1 MLGGPAG
8 RNLASLA
15 TGEGASLKA
24 GPPFLPIPRV
34 YDVADPNNFQ
44 FLRDPLK
51 MCRVLW
57 PHFPLWSREK
67 ELFYSVWHNKETVC
81 VAGNMLGKD
90 FTAGMIAL
98 TYFLTRTPCRILTTS
113 VDGTQ
118 LEGVLWGEIRRLIQE
133 SKVPLDSRR
142 GGPLLINHLHIRKVF
157 TSGPM
162 KSEVCGLSYLLGRVA
177 AKGEGMLGHH
187 IAEIGDGIPRTMFI
201 GDEASGLDDLSIDRG
216 ETWADRILLIGNPY
230 PCTNRFYR
238 DSEAGD
244 LLSKRRVK
252 YWEGVTL
259 EGGHTDQNKTVEHY
273 TRKVIRIPC
282 AESPNVR
289 LGEIEVAKGLEP
301 SGEML
306 VPGVMSYWKYRERRE
321 KWDEVKQCIQL
332 DAQFY
337 KGSELLLFPPTW
349 LIKSGQLVSR
359 LKCLPRRARAIGCD
373 PGEGSAETAWAVV
386 DDYGLLEMRAL
397 QTPDTSIICGETAA
411 LMRKWNVPGDMM
423 MFDKGG
429 GGTQI
434 AHEMRRLG
442 HAVRTVG
449 FGEPV
454 TPEPKRGMTS
464 VQHQIENREDRYSY
478 VSRRAQIYH
487 NLSMLLD
494 PQLGDE
500 IELFTQPSVGDEVL
514 VAIAGLAGNPL
525 PQRVTDRI
533 PRFCIPESETELLRQ
548 LGPIPKL
555 YDKEGRMRL
564 PAKNKNTENSKEKTL
579 VEIIGCSPD
588 RADALV
594 IALYCRDYAPKAVR
608 AGAA

>member
-1 MLGGPAG
+1 MVFGRLPDGPRPHFATGGGVSREGAG
-8 RNLASLA
+8 RSV
-15 TGEGASLKA
+15 
-24 GPPFLPIPRV
+24 PIVTMANP
-34 YDVADPNNFQ
+34 YNFQ

-51 MCRVLW
+51 MCAVLW

-67 ELFYSVWHNKETVC
+67 ELFYSVWHHKETIC

-98 TYFLTRTPCRILTTS
+98 TFFLTRTPCRILTTS

-133 SKVPLDSRR
+133 SRVPLDVQR

-157 TSGPM
+157 TSGPN
-162 KSEVCGLSYLLGRVA
+162 KGETCGLSYLLGRVA

-187 IAEIGDGIPRTMFI
+187 IAETGDGIPRTMFM

-244 LLSKRRVK
+244 LLSRRRVK

-259 EGGHTDQNKTVEHY
+259 EGGHTDHNETVEHY

-282 AESPNVR
+282 SESPNVR
-289 LGEIEVAKGLEP
+289 LGELEVAKGLEP

-306 VPGVMSYWKYRERRE
+306 VPGVMSYWKYKERRE

-337 KGSELLLFPPTW
+337 KGAELLLFPPTW
-349 LIKSGQLVSR
+349 LNKSAQLVHR
-359 LKCLPRRARAIGCD
+359 LKGQPRRARAIGCD

-386 DDYGLLEMRAL
+386 DEFGLLEMRAL
-397 QTPDTSIICGETAA
+397 QTPDTSVICGETAA
-411 LMRKWNVPGDMM
+411 LMRKWNVPGDMT

-442 HAVRTVG
+442 HPVRTVG

-454 TPEPKRGMTS
+454 SPEPKRGMTS
-464 VQHQIENREDRYSY
+464 VKHQVEEREDRYSY

-500 IELFTQPSVGDEVL
+500 IELYDEPTVFD
-514 VAIAGLAGNPL
+514 AIAGLAGNPS
-525 PQRVTDRI
+525 PRKVTERI
-533 PRFCIPESETELLRQ
+533 PRFCIPEGETELLRQ
-548 LGPIPKL
+548 LGPIPKM

-564 PAKNKNTENSKEKTL
+564 PAKNKNTEGSKEKTL
-579 VEIIGCSPD
+579 VEICGCSPD

-594 IALYCRDYAPKAVR
+594 IALYCRDYAPKSVR